1 MTMENIRDIIL
12 GARARRQEHML
23 KGFAPVADETESDK
37 VEKADNVFEKMA
49 NAIEKSCSN
58 NAEEALQAEIEKSD
72 IMNAIS
78 GYDSNIKF
86 GKLGKE
92 IKAKLK
98 AEILPPLNA
107 KLQVLSAEIE
117 SKLQEC
123 GGVPTESVPA
133 WWTAEIKMELPFR
146 IFSWQDCDCNP
157 GPQLAGTLVGE
168 GKENPVT
175 PEMCR
180 CREEYNEKVRKYASV
195 ATDIKACEILETN
208 LSDNERY
215 QLSPRQLTMFG
226 F

>member
-1 MTMENIRDIIL
+1 MENIRDIIL
-12 GARARRQEHML
+12 GARAERQEHML
-23 KGFAPVADETESDK
+23 KGFGPIPEGDE

-49 NAIEKSCSN
+49 ESDNS
-58 NAEEALQAEIEKSD
+58 EEALQGELQKAD

-78 GYDSNIKF
+78 YDSNIRF
-86 GKLGKE
+86 SKLGKE

-98 AEILPPLNA
+98 ADVLPSLNA

-117 SKLQEC
+117 SKLEDC

-133 WWTAEIKMELPFR
+133 WWTSEIKMELPFR
-146 IFSWQDCDCNP
+146 IFSWQDRDCSP

-168 GKENPVT
+168 EKENPVT

-180 CREEYNEKVRKYASV
+180 CREEYNDKVREYANV
-195 ATDIKACEILETN
+195 ATDVKACEILETN

-215 QLSPRQLTMFG
+215 QLSPRQLTVFG

>member
-1 MTMENIRDIIL
+1 MENIRDIIL
-12 GARARRQEHML
+12 GARAERQEHML
-23 KGFAPVADETESDK
+23 KGFSPIPEGDE

-49 NAIEKSCSN
+49 DAIEKAESDNS
-58 NAEEALQAEIEKSD
+58 EEALQGELQKAD

-78 GYDSNIKF
+78 YDSNIRF
-86 GKLGKE
+86 SKLGKE

-98 AEILPPLNA
+98 ADVLPSLNA

-117 SKLQEC
+117 SKLEDC

-133 WWTAEIKMELPFR
+133 WWTSEIKMELPFR
-146 IFSWQDCDCNP
+146 IFSWQDRDCSP

-168 GKENPVT
+168 EKENPVI

-180 CREEYNEKVRKYASV
+180 CREEYNDKVREYANV
-195 ATDIKACEILETN
+195 ATDVKACEILETN

-215 QLSPRQLTMFG
+215 QLSPRQLTVFG

>member
-1 MTMENIRDIIL
+1 MENIRDIIL
-12 GARARRQEHML
+12 GVRAERQEHML
-23 KGFAPVADETESDK
+23 KGFAPVPEDPEEK

-49 NAIEKSCSN
+49 GAIEK
-58 NAEEALQAEIEKSD
+58 AESGDSDVALQGEIEKSD

-98 AEILPPLNA
+98 ADILPPLNA
-107 KLQVLSAEIE
+107 KLQVLTAEIE
-117 SKLQEC
+117 SKLEDC
-123 GGVPTESVPA
+123 GGAPTETVPP
-133 WWTAEIKMELPFR
+133 WWTSEIKMDFPFR
-146 IFSWQDCDCNP
+146 IFSWQACDVCE
-157 GPQLAGTLVGE
+157 GPKVAGSLIAGE
-168 GKENPVT
+168 EQENPVT
-175 PEMCR
+175 PEMRKCR
-180 CREEYNEKVRKYASV
+180 QEYNDKVREYANV

-215 QLSPRQLTMFG
+215 QLSPRQLTVFG